1 MTLSVADENMVE
13 HEGSVEFAIFAWVHA
28 FIVFKSCIQHSK
40 VDLNKIKTPPFRR
53 AYHICFHFLIAHAQF
68 TFKTKDLTR

>member
-1 MTLSVADENMVE
+1 MVE
-13 HEGSVEFAIFAWVHA
+13 HEGSVAFAIFAWVHA

-53 AYHICFHFLIAHAQF
+53 ASHICFHFLIAHAQF
-68 TFKTKDLTR
+68 TLKTRNLTR